1 MSYGLIP
8 TGFIDHGISMNYRP
22 GNGRSR
28 TVWNESRGGRDELEV
43 GGSCAEWAVLV
54 CVTGVIMGK
63 PF

>member
-28 TVWNESRGGRDELEV
+28 TVWNGSGGGRDELEV
-43 GGSCAEWAVLV
+43 GGSCAEWAVSV
-54 CVTGVIMGK
+54 
-63 PF
+63 